1 MINFMTA
8 GEAAARV
15 GVTESYVLQLGR
27 ANRFPQIVR
36 IGPGLKGPAHFI
48 ESEVKA
54 WLRHRKESP
63 PRRGRPKG
71 PEKPK
76 PPTAQEVRDREGLA
90 RLLVCLECKVE
101 SLEAKVSALE
111 GTA

>member
-1 MINFMTA
+1 MINLMTA

-48 ESEVKA
+48 ESEVEA
-54 WLRHRKESP
+54 WLKHRKESP

-76 PPTAQEVRDREGLA
+76 TPTACEVRDRAGLA
-90 RLLVCLECKVE
+90 RLLVSLECKVKA
-101 SLEAKVSALE
+101 LETKIAALE